1 MQVFIKASRIRGC
14 VQALVERSG
23 FLPWL
28 ASAAVNYM
36 DLSTSE
42 QDGKEAGDLPT
53 MVLEVRN
60 FSCSASI

>member
-1 MQVFIKASRIRGC
+1 

-28 ASAAVNYM
+28 ASTAVNYM

-42 QDGKEAGDLPT
+42 QDGKEASDLPT
-53 MVLEVRN
+53 MVLEV
-60 FSCSASI
+60 